1 MIHSR
6 LEEVAVEPERD
17 FWTRKAPKYVAYI
30 FSPEDWVYKLR
41 KPHDLADREK
51 SFCPDCFANEKIVLL
66 QDGCCP
72 CCTFQIVNL
81 SIGS

>member
-41 KPHDLADREK
+41 RPHNVADHQKE
-51 SFCPDCFANEKIVLL
+51 FCPDCFADEKIALL
-66 QDGCCP
+66 EDGCCP

-81 SIGS
+81 SRE